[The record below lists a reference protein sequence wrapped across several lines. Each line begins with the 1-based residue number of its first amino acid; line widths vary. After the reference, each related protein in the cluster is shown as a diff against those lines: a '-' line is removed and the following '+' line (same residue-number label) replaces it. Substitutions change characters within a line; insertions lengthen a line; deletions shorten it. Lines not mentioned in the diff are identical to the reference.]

1 MLSHAGTSTTH
12 ATGWPARAATAA
24 FSTLFFFASP
34 AWAGQVTVLWDPN
47 TEPDLA
53 GYYVDYGLAPGATDV
68 RVNAGL
74 TTAVVLTLQDG
85 RRYYIRVRAY
95 NRSGLVSAPSNE
107 VVADLS
113 GSATDTDGDGMPDAW
128 ENQYGVSDPAAD
140 DDGDGLTNLQEYQRG
155 TDPTLPNSVIL
166 SEGATGFFRERLA
179 LVNPGPVDAAGTI
192 TFLTPAG
199 QQVPWAYTVPARSRQ
214 TVDVNAVPGLAA
226 ATAVS
231 AVVDASRGGVAVER
245 TMFWG
250 DPWGARAAGHTGKA
264 LPRAST
270 SWFLAEGEAGYFSAW
285 ILLANANAQATQV
298 TVDFLLEDGQVV
310 RRTYA
315 VAGRAR
321 ETIYVNAVPGVA
333 GRPFSTRITSTLP
346 ITVERAMYFGRPGLG
361 WEGGHAA
368 AGITTASRTWFVAEG
383 RTGPF
388 FDTYLLLAN
397 PQALSTT
404 VTLSYLRPS
413 GSPIVET
420 RTLLPS
426 SRTTILLDAVPG
438 LADTDVS
445 VSISATRPIAVER
458 AMYWPGTG
466 WLEGHASAGL
476 TTLGTRWVLA
486 EGEVGGPERFD
497 TYVLVANPNSTPA
510 TVVFTFL
517 RESGPPIVVSR
528 TVGANN
534 RLTVSAGTVGIPSGE
549 RFGIL
554 VDATVP
560 VAVERSMYWDSAG
573 RFWRGGTNE
582 TGFRIR

>member
-1 MLSHAGTSTTH
+1 MVFLAGERQGYGMGWLAHAG
-12 ATGWPARAATAA
+12 AAVLLAL
-24 FSTLFFFASP
+24 SSSP
-34 AWAGQVTVLWDPN
+34 VWAGQVTVLWDPN
-47 TEPDLA
+47 TEADLA
-53 GYYVDYGLAPGATDV
+53 GYYVDYGLAPGATST
-68 RVNAGL
+68 RVNVG
-74 TTAVVLTLQDG
+74 TATSVVLTLQDG

-95 NRSGLVSAPSNE
+95 NKAGLVSAPSNE

-113 GSATDTDGDGMPDAW
+113 GSATDADGDGMPDSW

-140 DDGDGLTNLQEYQRG
+140 DDGDGLTNRQEYERG
-155 TDPTLPNSVIL
+155 TDPTLPNSVVL
-166 SEGATGFFRERLA
+166 SEGATGFFHERLA

-199 QQVPWAYTVPARSRQ
+199 QQVPWSFTVPARSRQ
-214 TVDVNAVPGLAA
+214 TLDVNGVPGLGS

-270 SWFLAEGEAGYFSAW
+270 TWFLAEGEAGYFSAW
-285 ILLANANAQATQV
+285 ILLANPTSQTAQV

-310 RRTYA
+310 RRVYDVPA
-315 VAGRAR
+315 RAR

-333 GRPFSTRITSTLP
+333 GRSFSTRITSTQP

-368 AGITTASRTWFVAEG
+368 AGMTTASRTWFVAEG
-383 RTGPF
+383 RTGAF

-397 PQALSTT
+397 PQAFSAT

-413 GSPIVET
+413 GSPLVET

-438 LADTDVS
+438 LEDTDVS

-486 EGEVGGPERFD
+486 EGEVGGPDRFE
-497 TYVLVANPNSTPA
+497 TYVLVANPNPA
-510 TVVFTFL
+510 PGTVVFTFL
-517 RESGPPIVVSR
+517 RESGAPIVVSR
-528 TVGANN
+528 TVGANS
-534 RLTVSAGTVGIPSGE
+534 RLTISASAAGIPSGE

-554 VDATVP
+554 VDATLP
-560 VAVERSMYWDSAG
+560 VAVERSMYWDSSG

-582 TGFRIR
+582 TGLRIR